1 MTPAAVLAKALR
13 ECNLKCSRDRIV
25 ALAKEQ
31 GITPAIAGRAFAGR
45 PVNAADHLLLC
56 AVFYI
61 DPYGTDFHRWPAP
74 ECRFDHTVMGMG
86 LRMRRFLS
94 GDSNAEVAW
103 ATGVST
109 ATISRIEHGEPVSI
123 ASVLTVCKYIKVH
136 PLDYFAPLKPGPLTV
151 RVPRETSPASRSA
164 A

>member
-1 MTPAAVLAKALR
+1 MTPAAVLANALR
-13 ECNLKCSRDRIV
+13 KCTRDQVI
-25 ALAKEQ
+25 ALAKER
-31 GITPAIAGRAFAGR
+31 GIAPAIAGRAYAGR

-56 AVFYI
+56 NIMLA
-61 DPYGTDFHRWPAP
+61 DPYGTDLHRWPAL

-86 LRMRRFLS
+86 LRMRRILN
-94 GDSNAEVAW
+94 GHSNAEAAR

-109 ATISRIEHGEPVSI
+109 ATISRIERGEPVSI

-136 PLDYFAPLKPGPLTV
+136 PLDYFAPLKPGPLTA
-151 RVPRETSPASRSA
+151 RVARETSPASRSA